1 MFIWIEHRATIIM
14 GSIQTLKI
22 GGKKF
27 VLMPQAEYQR
37 LRKGTALGLPRMP
50 PLSAHGTYPAAETM
64 RVLMARKIISARE
77 AVGLSQ
83 AELARKAGIRVET
96 LNRLEKGKHTPDLAT
111 MAKINKALDQAGA
124 P

>member
-1 MFIWIEHRATIIM
+1 MST
-14 GSIQTLKI
+14 IQTLNI

-27 VLMPQAEYQR
+27 VLLPQAEYRR
-37 LRKGTALGLPRMP
+37 LTRREATVVPRMP
-50 PLSAHGTYPAAETM
+50 ALAPDGTYPAAPAM
-64 RVLMARKIISARE
+64 RVMMARKIIAARR

-111 MAKINKALDQAGA
+111 M
-124 P
+124 